1 MKAFWRR
8 LFSTIILLA
17 LFGFILTGP
26 QTYANIV
33 FNIVVI
39 LFSYAAVYEFGNILL
54 KSGHSFALRRTA
66 VYVALTS
73 GLAAFFPAQI
83 GVLLPF
89 AAAAYVIHSWSR
101 FLTGKNQE
109 HAMRS
114 IFSSAFAYFMFSI
127 PFCVVIRVYQA
138 GYENYHIL
146 FLYLLLVTKIGD
158 IAAYVTGSLSGYALR
173 NHGGNHKMIPSISP
187 GKSYEG
193 AVGGF
198 VFTLLLSYFL
208 WPLCGVETIF
218 GDFWTSM
225 ILGVLLFFGCM
236 AGDLSESAFKR
247 TCKIKDSGSILPGIG
262 GVLDLVDSLLVTAPL
277 FLLYLLTCTSKMPL

>member
-8 LFSTIILLA
+8 LLSTVILLA
-17 LFGFILTGP
+17 LFVFILIGP
-26 QTYANIV
+26 KTYANIV
-33 FNIVVI
+33 FNIIVI
-39 LFSYAAVYEFGNILL
+39 LFSYVAVYEFGTILL
-54 KSGHSFALRRTA
+54 KSGHSFALRRTSL
-66 VYVALTS
+66 YVALTS
-73 GLAAFFPAQI
+73 GLTAFFPEKI
-83 GVLLPF
+83 MILIPF
-89 AAAAYVIHSWSR
+89 VFAAYVIHSWAR

-114 IFSSAFAYFMFSI
+114 IFASTFAYFMFSI
-127 PFCVVIRVYQA
+127 PFCVVVRVYQA
-138 GYENYHIL
+138 GFENYHFL

-198 VFTLLLSYFL
+198 IFTLLLSYFL
-208 WPLCGVETIF
+208 WPLCKVETVF

-277 FLLYLLTCTSKMPL
+277 FLLFMLACSKLPLL

>member
-17 LFGFILTGP
+17 LFVFILIGP
-26 QTYANIV
+26 QKYANPV
-33 FNIVVI
+33 FNLIVI
-39 LFSYAAVYEFGNILL
+39 LFSYVAVYEFGTILL

-66 VYVALTS
+66 SFVAVTT
-73 GLAAFFPAQI
+73 GLSAFFPQEAFLI
-83 GVLLPF
+83 IPF
-89 AAAAYVIHSWSR
+89 VAATYVIYSWSR

-109 HAMRS
+109 YAMRS
-114 IFSSAFAYFMFSI
+114 IFASAFAYFMFSI
-127 PFCVVIRVYQA
+127 PFCVIVKVYQT
-138 GYENYHIL
+138 GYENYHML

-198 VFTLLLSYFL
+198 IFTLLLSYFL
-208 WPLCGVETIF
+208 WPLCKVETVF

-277 FLLYLLTCTSKMPL
+277 FLLFMLACSKLPLL

>member
-8 LFSTIILLA
+8 LFSTVILVA
-17 LFGFILTGP
+17 LFVFILTGP
-26 QTYANIV
+26 DRYANFIFDIIATV
-33 FNIVVI
+33 
-39 LFSYAAVYEFGNILL
+39 FSYVAVYEFGLILL
-54 KSGHSFALRRTA
+54 KSGHSFALRRTSCFT
-66 VYVALTS
+66 ALTTAAVAFFPQY
-73 GLAAFFPAQI
+73 AAFFI
-83 GVLLPF
+83 PF
-89 AAAAYVIHSWSR
+89 AIAAYVIYSWTR

-114 IFSSAFAYFMFSI
+114 IFASAFAYFMFAV
-127 PFCVVIRVYQA
+127 PFCIVVKVYQA
-138 GYENYHIL
+138 GTAADYHML
-146 FLYLLLVTKIGD
+146 FLYLVLVTKIGD

-198 VFTLLLSYFL
+198 IFTLLLSYFL
-208 WPLCGVETIF
+208 WPLCNVETVF
-218 GDFWTSM
+218 GNFWTSM
-225 ILGVLLFFGCM
+225 ILGVLMFFGCM

-277 FLLYLLTCTSKMPL
+277 FLLYLLCAGKISL